1 MARQDLQAASMTG
14 ATEVVRALEEHG
26 VTDIFGLPGLQLDY
40 IFDALY
46 DEQGSLRLI
55 HTRHEQATA
64 YMAFGYAQASGKVGT
79 SLVVPGAGVLNTMGA
94 LATAHACNSPV
105 LSLTG
110 QIPSPYIGQ
119 GLGFLHEIPNQLG
132 ALASVTKWQGHIGSP
147 EQVAPVMDEAFHQL
161 NSGRRRPVAVE
172 IPMDIT
178 ARSFAGPRVKAV
190 QRARTAGM
198 LDDDAVT
205 AAAKLLAHAKNPAIF
220 VGGGIWGS
228 EEALLALAEELQAP
242 VFMTPHA
249 LGAVSWRH
257 PLAQTLQ
264 VGNDFWPAVDVAL
277 AVGTRFFNQIVDW
290 GYDDDVKLIRVDVDP
305 EQSVRPWKPDVHIVT
320 EAATALRALVDA
332 IGPLNLARP
341 SRHDDFA
348 SLKAAK
354 EEALGEIFKPQ
365 RDFSRAIRAATPD
378 ETIFCFDVTQMHFYS
393 WWAFPAYHPR
403 SVIQPGYQGTLG
415 YGYPT
420 ALGAKV
426 AYPDRPVVYIGG
438 DGGFMFNCQE
448 LATAMAFGINVVAI
462 VFNDGAFGNVRRIQ
476 REQFCGR
483 YISSELYNPD
493 FMKLADS
500 FGMRSMQTDNPA
512 GLAQLLPAALAA
524 DEPVLIEVKV
534 GPMPNPHPI
543 FMRKVRGLKR

>member
-1 MARQDLQAASMTG
+1 MAHQDLKENSGTG
-14 ATEVVRALEEHG
+14 ATEVVRALKEHG
-26 VTDIFGLPGLQLDY
+26 VTDIFGLPGLQLDH

-46 DEQGSLRLI
+46 DEQGSVRVI

-94 LATAHACNSPV
+94 LSTAHACNSPV

-147 EQVAPVMDEAFHQL
+147 EGVADVMDEAFYQL

-178 ARSFAGPRVKAV
+178 ARSVAGPRVSAV
-190 QRARTAGM
+190 KRARSTSM

-205 AAAKLLAHAKNPAIF
+205 AAAKLLANAKNPAIF

-228 EEALLALAEELQAP
+228 EEALLTLAEALQAP

-264 VGNDFWPAVDVAL
+264 VGNDIWPTIDAAL

-290 GYDDDVKLIRVDVDP
+290 GHDDHVKLIRVDVDSQ
-305 EQSVRPWKPDVHIVT
+305 QSVTPWKPDVHIVT
-320 EAATALRALVDA
+320 DADIALRALVDA
-332 IGPLNLARP
+332 IEPLNLARP
-341 SRHDDFA
+341 SRHDEFA
-348 SLKAAK
+348 NLKAAK
-354 EEALGEIFKPQ
+354 EQALGEIFKPQ
-365 RDFSRAIRAATPD
+365 RDFARTIRAATPD

-393 WWAFPAYHPR
+393 WWAFPAYFPR
-403 SVIQPGYQGTLG
+403 SIIQPGYQGTLG

-426 AYPDRPVVYIGG
+426 AYPERPVVYIGG

-448 LATAMAFGINVVAI
+448 LSTAMAFGINVVAI
-462 VFNDGAFGNVRRIQ
+462 IFNDSAFGNVRRIQ
-476 REQFCGR
+476 KEQFSGR

-493 FMKLADS
+493 FIKFAES
-500 FGMRSMQTDNPA
+500 FGMRSMRTDSPA

-543 FMRKVRGLKR
+543 FMRKVRGLNR